1 MSGFRNLLTRLFPL
15 SLVALGL
22 YFALPKNHL
31 PPIMASAESPSSF
44 PLRVSI
50 AATRE
55 AVSTGQPCELDI
67 TIHNDD
73 ADTPVTVLTWNTPL
87 DESAVILG
95 VFEIHDRE
103 TGDLLPI
110 DTINFMRQL
119 PPLPEHLVE
128 IQPKGTT
135 TAHAVLKDVNL
146 SPGHTYSIQAKG
158 WWQSV
163 WRMAKDEVI
172 SKYLEDQSGAI
183 SGDIL
188 SNTVEV
194 KQVSRHIAVFIHH
207 V

>member
-1 MSGFRNLLTRLFPL
+1 MTGVGNLLSRLFPL
-15 SLVALGL
+15 GLVALGL
-22 YFALPKNHL
+22 YFALSKNYL
-31 PPIMASAESPSSF
+31 PSIMASAESPSSF

-55 AVSTGQPCELDI
+55 AVNAGQPCELDV

-73 ADTPVTVLTWNTPL
+73 ADTPITVLTWNTPL
-87 DESAVILG
+87 DESPVILG

-110 DTINFMRQL
+110 DVIQFMRQL

-128 IQPKGTT
+128 IQPKGTV
-135 TAHAVLKDVNL
+135 TAHVSLKDANL
-146 SPGHTYSIQAKG
+146 SPGHTYTIQAKG

-163 WRMAKDEVI
+163 WRMPKEEVV

-183 SGDIL
+183 SGDFL

-194 KQVSRHIAVFIHH
+194 KQVSLPHCHFHKHI
-207 V
+207 